1 MMAQGTPSRQQML
14 KWVDMLSFAVQEAN
28 LYLDTHPSD
37 QAALAYFQEYN
48 QLRCQALNDYAAL
61 YGPLTIE
68 TARGGRGK
76 WEWGQSGHGHG
87 KERIV
92 KCGIMKRDCNIR

>member
-48 QLRCQALNDYAAL
+48 QLR
-61 YGPLTIE
+61 
-68 TARGGRGK
+68 R
-76 WEWGQSGHGHG
+76 
-87 KERIV
+87 
-92 KCGIMKRDCNIR
+92 

>member
-37 QAALAYFQEYN
+37 QAHWHIF
-48 QLRCQALNDYAAL
+48 RSIISSD
-61 YGPLTIE
+61 
-68 TARGGRGK
+68 ARR
-76 WEWGQSGHGHG
+76 
-87 KERIV
+87 
-92 KCGIMKRDCNIR
+92 

>member
-68 TARGGRGK
+68 TARSG
-76 WEWGQSGHGHG
+76 STGHGHG

-92 KCGIMKRDCNIR
+92 KCGIMKRDCNTR

>member
-61 YGPLTIE
+61 YGPLTIGKMPVSVSTSFSSRKPA
-68 TARGGRGK
+68 TAGR
-76 WEWGQSGHGHG
+76 
-87 KERIV
+87 
-92 KCGIMKRDCNIR
+92 

>member
-61 YGPLTIE
+61 YGPLLIANAEADTWNWIQ
-68 TARGGRGK
+68 GPWP
-76 WEWGQSGHGHG
+76 WEG
-87 KERIV
+87 E
-92 KCGIMKRDCNIR
+92 DC

>member
-48 QLRCQALNDYAAL
+48 QLRCQALKDYAAL

-76 WEWGQSGHGHG
+76 WEWVNRPWPWEG
-87 KERIV
+87 E
-92 KCGIMKRDCNIR
+92 DC

>member
-48 QLRCQALNDYAAL
+48 QLRCQAAMAMGRRGLLNVEL
-61 YGPLTIE
+61 
-68 TARGGRGK
+68 
-76 WEWGQSGHGHG
+76 
-87 KERIV
+87 
-92 KCGIMKRDCNIR
+92 